1 MVIKYIFIG
10 TIVILLFILIIFICD
25 TIYNAITCNRLSKH
39 PNIQIGKKFEWRM
52 HLDNPFESDIVS
64 IAEIIDLKERNGCG
78 WVKYKCHDHDSI
90 YTEPISSFADKYN
103 KEV

>member
-1 MVIKYIFIG
+1 MVVED
-10 TIVILLFILIIFICD
+10 TISCIIVFIL
-25 TIYNAITCNRLSKH
+25 TIGLGYIVYSLYKMKDYDKLSGH
-39 PNIQIGKKFEWRM
+39 PEVLIGKRFEWRIHM
-52 HLDNPFESDIVS
+52 DNPFEPDTVS
-64 IAEIIDLKERNGCG
+64 IAEVIDLKERDGCG

>member
-1 MVIKYIFIG
+1 MVIKYVFIG

-25 TIYNAITCNRLSKH
+25 FIYDVITCNRLSKH

-52 HLDNPFESDIVS
+52 HSDNPFESDTVS
-64 IAEIIDLKERNGCG
+64 IAEIIDLKERDGCG
-78 WVKYKCHDHDSI
+78 WVKYRCHDHDSI